1 VVGVVIVLVSQV
13 PPIAATRTHRGVV
26 IGRVALVLV
35 GLAALPGF
43 AAAVVDFL
51 GRS

>member
-1 VVGVVIVLVSQV
+1 MGVVIVLVSRV
-13 PPIAATRTHRGVV
+13 RPIAASTYADRLVA

-43 AAAVVDFL
+43 AAAAVDIL